1 MRRRL
6 CALVF
11 VPAMLLAALV
21 GGCSG
26 SADPGSGQLLAAT
39 AADAAAAEDSSAAG
53 STLDADASSS
63 TSATTDAEQPNVQP
77 TGEEYDSAMQTISVT
92 VNGTAFTATL
102 EDTEAARALAELLPM
117 TYEMSELN
125 GNEKYIYLDERL
137 PTDAA
142 CPGRIEAGDI
152 MLYGSNCLVLF
163 YQSFNT
169 SYSYT
174 RIGHIDD
181 ASGLAAAAGSG
192 SATVVWE

>member
-11 VPAMLLAALV
+11 VPAMLLVTLV
-21 GGCSG
+21 GGCG
-26 SADPGSGQLLAAT
+26 GPADPGSGQLLAAT
-39 AADAAAAEDSSAAG
+39 AAGSAAAEDSSAAG
-53 STLDADASSS
+53 STPDADASSS
-63 TSATTDAEQPNVQP
+63 TYATTDAALPNSRP
-77 TGEEYDSAMQTISVT
+77 TDEGDDSAMQTISVT

-102 EDTEAARALAELLPM
+102 EDTEAARAFAELLPM

-142 CPGRIEAGDI
+142 YPGRIEAGDI